1 MKRLLP
7 IIIIAA
13 VLLVALAGAAMLLR
27 KPQTDAS
34 APSLATVP
42 PTVQS
47 TPEQPAHYKGRI
59 DAPIQLEEYGDY
71 QCPPCGLFHPITGQ
85 VLAQYG
91 DRVRFSFRNF
101 PLPAH
106 KFARDAAQAAEA
118 AALQGKFWQMHDMIY
133 EHQAEWK
140 DAADARPI
148 FFKYA
153 HELGLDENR
162 FRQDIDS
169 SVVSMRVAQDQYLGK
184 LHGVQGTPTL
194 FLNGREV
201 PFEQIMDFN
210 KLRAVIDAA
219 LAGKS

>member
-1 MKRLLP
+1 MRPYSLKSMAIINVRPAACFIRLP
-7 IIIIAA
+7 N
-13 VLLVALAGAAMLLR
+13 R
-27 KPQTDAS
+27 CS
-34 APSLATVP
+34 
-42 PTVQS
+42 
-47 TPEQPAHYKGRI
+47 
-59 DAPIQLEEYGDY
+59 
-71 QCPPCGLFHPITGQ
+71 
-85 VLAQYG
+85 AQYG

-118 AALQGKFWQMHDMIY
+118 AGLQGKFWQMHNLIY

-140 DAADARPI
+140 DAPDARAI

-169 SVVSMRVAQDQYLGK
+169 SVVSMRVAQDQYVGK

-219 LAGKS
+219 LAGKT